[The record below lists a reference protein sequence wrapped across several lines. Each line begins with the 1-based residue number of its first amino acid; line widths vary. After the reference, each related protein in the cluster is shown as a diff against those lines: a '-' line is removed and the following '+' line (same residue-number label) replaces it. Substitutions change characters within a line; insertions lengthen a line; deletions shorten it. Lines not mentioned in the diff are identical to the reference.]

1 MMELPVDFVHDAPE
15 GYSYE
20 VEEFKRNVISI
31 WLLHHQIFSY
41 TSDPV
46 RTIWGFY
53 NTKKREYFAP
63 INSKK
68 CGSKVIITDT
78 TPYTSMKVNR
88 RGLELL
94 WM

>member
-1 MMELPVDFVHDAPE
+1 MELPADFAHDPPK

-20 VEEFKRNVISI
+20 VEDFKRNVISI
-31 WLLHHQIFSY
+31 WLRHHTIYSY
-41 TSDPV
+41 SSDPV

-53 NTKKREYFAP
+53 NTKNREYLAP

-68 CGSKVIITDT
+68 CGSKVSITNT
-78 TPYTSMKVNR
+78 SPYTSMQKNY

>member
-1 MMELPVDFVHDAPE
+1 MELPADFAHNAPK

-20 VEEFKRNVISI
+20 VEDFKQNVISI
-31 WLLHHQIFSY
+31 WLLHHTIYSY
-41 TSDPV
+41 SSDPV

-53 NTKKREYFAP
+53 NTKKREYLAP

-68 CGSKVIITDT
+68 CGSKVSITNT
-78 TPYTSMKVNR
+78 SPYTSMQKNY
-88 RGLELL
+88 RGLESL